1 MAYDQKGE
9 TGKLKGFI
17 QNIKDKKQ
25 ANKVANN
32 MSLEEMKYKA
42 NVGNFKDQGQ
52 QTFYRGKGSNI
63 ETFTTGSGKGWVSS
77 SGKINPKVSER
88 QSARISSMR
97 SRSGSASEA
106 KDKIKKVGEGL
117 KYGAVELGHT
127 VLDKLPLAGM
137 TVGKRRVFVGDE
149 SGTQDY
155 LFGKLTGFNEEKGH
169 YKRYPSMMA
178 SGEGIKVKHFDRMT
192 NREWRAEKKR
202 RYTKKERFKNLAT
215 KGSFAIAKA
224 ATGVGAA
231 IGYDNSGFGTEK
243 GRRPGQGQRFV
254 KDIIKKG
261 AKKIKNRLNI

>member
-1 MAYDQKGE
+1 MAYSVLRKD
-9 TGKLKGFI
+9 GKIKDFI
-17 QNIKDKKQ
+17 QGVKDKKQ
-25 ANKVANN
+25 ANKVAND

-52 QTFYRGKGSNI
+52 RTFYRGKGSNI
-63 ETFTTGSGKGWVSS
+63 ETFTTGSGEGWVSS

-88 QSARISSMR
+88 QSAKMSSMK
-97 SRSGSASEA
+97 SRSSSASEA

-137 TVGKRRVFVGDE
+137 TVGKRRVFAGDE

-155 LFGKLTGFNEEKGH
+155 LFGKLTGLNEEKGH
-169 YKRYPSMMA
+169 YKRYPA
-178 SGEGIKVKHFDRMT
+178 STIQGQGIKVKHFDRMT
-192 NREWRAEKKR
+192 NKEWRAEKKR
-202 RYTKKERFKNLAT
+202 RYTKKERLKNLT
-215 KGSFAIAKA
+215 IKGSGKIAKA
-224 ATGVGAA
+224 LFGVAAA

-243 GRRPGQGQRFV
+243 GRRPGQGQRFI
-254 KDIIKKG
+254 KEIAKKG